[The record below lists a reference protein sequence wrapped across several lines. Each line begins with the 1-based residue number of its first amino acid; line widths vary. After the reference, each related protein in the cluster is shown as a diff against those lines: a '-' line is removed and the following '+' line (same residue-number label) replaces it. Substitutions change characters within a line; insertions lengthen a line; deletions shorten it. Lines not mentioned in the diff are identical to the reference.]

1 MTIVKGKGALKSKAM
16 KPIGSEEQSAANR
29 LRIIV
34 PFVSIAIALCGT
46 LLSLDGAATVWE
58 TIAGSSPPNAGAIEQ
73 DSGDEFQA
81 ALTLEFFN
89 RLDVPVDT
97 FWKDYAGE
105 EQFWFRMEP
114 FSYTGNISSI
124 KGHVWSFRLA
134 SPPFDLL
141 FDEFIDLSHCGRIH
155 VAPSEHLEA
164 LRNYCQ
170 KTGRAV
176 IGNWPRAP
184 VVRHLPDVASAKPGQ
199 KSSFVT
205 QNTHFHEYEQRLT
218 EQTATMQVEVVSTS
232 PHMLKVEGFLSDEE
246 CDHLIEL
253 SQNRMLEGASD
264 DEASSAW
271 LEHGETPIVAAI
283 TRRLFELMGFQA
295 DVETFYFAEKL
306 QISRW
311 KAGQEYLPHY
321 DAMDLTTSQRNLPH
335 NRFATVMI
343 YLNDVDE
350 ADGGA
355 DVWPRGNGANEF
367 VGHGCD
373 AALRVQPRRGTVV
386 VLYSMFE
393 DGVID
398 EASLHGS
405 CPIVGVAGA
414 EKWTSNMYF
423 WDPFVQ
429 WSPETLTN

>member
-1 MTIVKGKGALKSKAM
+1 MSVVKEKTSSKVNAKKTIIV
-16 KPIGSEEQSAANR
+16 EQQSAANW

-34 PFVSIAIALCGT
+34 PIVSIAIALCGT
-46 LLSLDGAATVWE
+46 MLSLDGAATVWE
-58 TIAGSSPPNAGAIEQ
+58 SIVASSSSSAATTQQ

-134 SPPFDLL
+134 TPPFDLL

-184 VVRHLPDVASAKPGQ
+184 VVRHLPDVSSAKPGQ
-199 KSSFVT
+199 ISSFVT
-205 QNTHFHEYEQRLT
+205 QNPHFNEYEQRLT
-218 EQTATMQVEVVSTS
+218 EQTTAMQVEVVSTS
-232 PHMLKVEGFLSDEE
+232 PHMLKVERFLSDEE

-253 SQNRMLEGASD
+253 SQDRLVEGASD
-264 DEASSAW
+264 DEASSTW

-283 TRRLFELMGFQA
+283 TRRVFELMGFHE

-311 KAGQEYLPHY
+311 TTDQEYLPHY
-321 DAMDLTTSQRNLPH
+321 DAMDITTSQRNLPH
-335 NRFATVMI
+335 NRFATVLM

-367 VGHGCD
+367 VGQACD
-373 AALRVQPRRGTVV
+373 AALRVQPRRGTIL
-386 VLYSMFE
+386 VLYSMFQ
-393 DGVID
+393 DGLID

-405 CPIVGVAGA
+405 CPMAGVAGA